1 MKDLC
6 IEDINKLIYL
16 ESNTSPPKIELF
28 ESIESTSKYLKD
40 ITIADNEDCQV
51 VIAKHQTNGYGR
63 FKKRWDSKA
72 NGGLWM
78 SIASSIKKIN
88 NPSTITLA
96 IGAVIAETLNDIGFK
111 GIGLKWPNDLI
122 YGMKKLGGILV
133 ESHAKDED
141 LTGIIIGVGINF
153 TAPSL
158 SLDSTRYNI
167 QPTALEIISSDSFDK
182 SELTASLI
190 LSIMNAIKE
199 YDEFGFDPFFKTYK
213 KYDFLRGRNIT
224 VERNN
229 DNLSGLN
236 DGISEDGAL
245 VIVNE
250 VGRHRLINGSI
261 IHIEK

>member
-40 ITIADNEDCQV
+40 IAIGDNEDCQV

-141 LTGIIIGVGINF
+141 LTCIIIGVGINF

-236 DGISEDGAL
+236 DGINEDGAL

-261 IHIEK
+261 IRIEK

>member
-16 ESNTSPPKIELF
+16 KSDISPSKIELF
-28 ESIESTSKYLKD
+28 ESIDSTSKYLKD
-40 ITIADNEDCQV
+40 NAIYDNGVFQV
-51 VIAKHQTNGYGR
+51 VIAKHQTSGYGR
-63 FKKRWDSKA
+63 FMKRWDSEA

-96 IGAVIAETLNDIGFK
+96 IGAVIAETLKDIGFK
-111 GIGLKWPNDLI
+111 GIGIKWPNDLI
-122 YGMKKLGGILV
+122 YRMKKLGGILV

-153 TAPSL
+153 TTPSL
-158 SLDSTRYNI
+158 SLDTTKYNL
-167 QPTALEIISSDSFDK
+167 QPTSLEIISSDSFDK
-182 SELTASLI
+182 SQLIASLI
-190 LSIMNAIKE
+190 ISIMYAIKE
-199 YDEFGFDPFFKTYK
+199 YDEYGFNPFYETYK
-213 KYDFLRGRNIT
+213 KYDFLKGRNIT

-236 DGISEDGAL
+236 DGVYEDGSL

-250 VGRHRLINGSI
+250 VGRHRIINGSI

>member
-6 IEDINKLIYL
+6 IEDINELIYL

-40 ITIADNEDCQV
+40 NAIGDIGNCQV

-63 FKKRWDSKA
+63 FKKKWDSKA

>member
-16 ESNTSPPKIELF
+16 KSDISPPKIELF
-28 ESIESTSKYLKD
+28 ESIDSTSKYLKD
-40 ITIADNEDCQV
+40 NAIYDNGVFQV
-51 VIAKHQTNGYGR
+51 VIAKHQTSGHGR
-63 FKKRWDSKA
+63 FMKRWDSEA

-96 IGAVIAETLNDIGFK
+96 IGAVIAETLKDIGFK
-111 GIGLKWPNDLI
+111 GIGIKWPNDLI
-122 YGMKKLGGILV
+122 YRMKKLGGILV

-153 TAPSL
+153 TTPSL
-158 SLDSTRYNI
+158 SLDTTKYNL
-167 QPTALEIISSDSFDK
+167 QPTSLEIISSDSFDK
-182 SELTASLI
+182 SQLIASLI
-190 LSIMNAIKE
+190 ISIMYAIKE
-199 YDEFGFDPFFKTYK
+199 YDEYGFHHFYETYK
-213 KYDFLRGRNIT
+213 KYDFLKGRNIT

-236 DGISEDGAL
+236 DGVYEDGSL

-250 VGRHRLINGSI
+250 VGRHRIINGSI

>member
-6 IEDINKLIYL
+6 IEDINKFIYL

-40 ITIADNEDCQV
+40 NAIGDNGNCQV
-51 VIAKHQTNGYGR
+51 VIAKHQTGGYGR
-63 FKKRWDSKA
+63 LKKKWHSEA

-78 SIASSIKKIN
+78 SVASSIKKIN
-88 NPSTITLA
+88 NPTTITLA
-96 IGAVIAETLNDIGFK
+96 IGAVIAETLNDFGFK

-122 YGMKKLGGILV
+122 HAMKKLGGILV

-141 LTGIIIGVGINF
+141 LTGIIVGVGINF
-153 TAPSL
+153 KTPSL
-158 SLDSTRYNI
+158 SLDSTRYNL
-167 QPTALEIISSDSFDK
+167 QPTSLEIISSDSFDK
-182 SELTASLI
+182 SQLTASLI
-190 LSIMNAIKE
+190 LSIMNAIRD
-199 YDEFGFDPFFKTYK
+199 YDEYGFNPFFERYK
-213 KYDFLRGRNIT
+213 KYDFLKGKCIT

-245 VIVNE
+245 VIINE
-250 VGRHRLINGSI
+250 IGRHHIINGSI
-261 IHIEK
+261 IHIET

>member
-16 ESNTSPPKIELF
+16 KSDISPPKIELF
-28 ESIESTSKYLKD
+28 ESIDSTSKYLKD
-40 ITIADNEDCQV
+40 NAIYDNGVFQV
-51 VIAKHQTNGYGR
+51 VIAKHQTSGYGR
-63 FKKRWDSKA
+63 FMKRWDSEA

-96 IGAVIAETLNDIGFK
+96 IGAVIAETLKDIGFK
-111 GIGLKWPNDLI
+111 GIGIKWPNDLI
-122 YGMKKLGGILV
+122 YRMKKLGGILV

-153 TAPSL
+153 TTPSL
-158 SLDSTRYNI
+158 SLDTTRYNL
-167 QPTALEIISSDSFDK
+167 QPTSLEIISSDSFDK
-182 SELTASLI
+182 SQLIASLI
-190 LSIMNAIKE
+190 ISIMYAIKE
-199 YDEFGFDPFFKTYK
+199 YDEYGFNPFYETYK
-213 KYDFLRGRNIT
+213 KYDFLKGRNIT

-236 DGISEDGAL
+236 DGVYEDGSL

-250 VGRHRLINGSI
+250 VGRHRIINGSI

>member
-16 ESNTSPPKIELF
+16 KSDISPPKIELF
-28 ESIESTSKYLKD
+28 ESIDSTSKYLKD
-40 ITIADNEDCQV
+40 NAIYDNGVFQV
-51 VIAKHQTNGYGR
+51 VIAKHQTSGYGR
-63 FKKRWDSKA
+63 FMKRWDSEA

-96 IGAVIAETLNDIGFK
+96 IGAVIAETLKDIGFK
-111 GIGLKWPNDLI
+111 GIGIKWPNDLI
-122 YGMKKLGGILV
+122 YRMKKLGGILV

-153 TAPSL
+153 TTPSL
-158 SLDSTRYNI
+158 SLDTTRYNL
-167 QPTALEIISSDSFDK
+167 QPTSLEIISSDSFDK
-182 SELTASLI
+182 SQLIASLI
-190 LSIMNAIKE
+190 ISIMYAIKE
-199 YDEFGFDPFFKTYK
+199 YDEYGFNPFYETYK
-213 KYDFLRGRNIT
+213 KYDFLKGRNIT
-224 VERNN
+224 VERKN

-236 DGISEDGAL
+236 DGVYEDGSL

-250 VGRHRLINGSI
+250 VGRHRIINGSI

>member
-6 IEDINKLIYL
+6 IEDINKLNYL

-40 ITIADNEDCQV
+40 IAIGDNEDCQV

-63 FKKRWDSKA
+63 FKKKWDSKA

-133 ESHAKDED
+133 ESHAKGED

>member
-16 ESNTSPPKIELF
+16 KSNTSPPKIELF

-199 YDEFGFDPFFKTYK
+199 YDEYGFDPFFKTYK
-213 KYDFLRGRNIT
+213 KYDFLKGRNIT

>member
-6 IEDINKLIYL
+6 IEDINKLIFL
-16 ESNTSPPKIELF
+16 KSDISPPKIELF
-28 ESIESTSKYLKD
+28 ESIDSTSKYLKD
-40 ITIADNEDCQV
+40 NAIYDNGVFQV
-51 VIAKHQTNGYGR
+51 VIAKHQTSGYGR
-63 FKKRWDSKA
+63 FMKRWDSEA

-96 IGAVIAETLNDIGFK
+96 IGAVIAETLKDIGFK
-111 GIGLKWPNDLI
+111 GIGIKWPNDLI
-122 YGMKKLGGILV
+122 YKMKKLGGILV

-153 TAPSL
+153 TTPSL
-158 SLDSTRYNI
+158 SLDTTRYNL
-167 QPTALEIISSDSFDK
+167 QPTSLEKISSDSFDK
-182 SELTASLI
+182 SQLIASLI
-190 LSIMNAIKE
+190 ISIMYAIKE
-199 YDEFGFDPFFKTYK
+199 YDEYGFNPFYETYK
-213 KYDFLRGRNIT
+213 KYDFLKGRNIT

-236 DGISEDGAL
+236 DGVYEDGSL

-250 VGRHRLINGSI
+250 VGRHRIINGSI

>member
-6 IEDINKLIYL
+6 VEDINKLIYL
-16 ESNTSPPKIELF
+16 KSDISPPKIELF
-28 ESIESTSKYLKD
+28 ESIDSTSKYLKNNA
-40 ITIADNEDCQV
+40 TYDNGVFQV
-51 VIAKHQTNGYGR
+51 VIAKHQTSGYGR
-63 FKKRWDSKA
+63 FMKRWDSEA

-96 IGAVIAETLNDIGFK
+96 IGAVIAETLNDVGFK

-122 YGMKKLGGILV
+122 HGMKKLGGILV

-153 TAPSL
+153 KTPSL
-158 SLDSTRYNI
+158 SLDSTRYNL
-167 QPTALEIISSDSFDK
+167 QPTSLEMLSSDSFDK
-182 SELTASLI
+182 SQFTASLI
-190 LSIMNAIKE
+190 LSIMNAIRD
-199 YDEFGFDPFFKTYK
+199 YDEYGFDPFFERYK
-213 KYDFLRGRNIT
+213 KYDFLKGKNIT
-224 VERNN
+224 VETNN

-245 VIVNE
+245 VVINE
-250 VGRHRLINGSI
+250 IGRHRIINGSI

>member
-6 IEDINKLIYL
+6 IEDINKLIFL
-16 ESNTSPPKIELF
+16 KSDIFPPKIELF
-28 ESIESTSKYLKD
+28 ESIDSTSKYLKD
-40 ITIADNEDCQV
+40 NAIYDNGVFQV
-51 VIAKHQTNGYGR
+51 VIAKHQTSGYGR
-63 FKKRWDSKA
+63 FMKRWDSEA

-96 IGAVIAETLNDIGFK
+96 IGAVIAETLKDIGFK
-111 GIGLKWPNDLI
+111 GIGIKWPNDLI
-122 YGMKKLGGILV
+122 YKMKKLGGILV

-153 TAPSL
+153 TTPSL
-158 SLDSTRYNI
+158 SLDTTRYNL
-167 QPTALEIISSDSFDK
+167 QPTSLEKISSDSFDK
-182 SELTASLI
+182 SQLIASLI
-190 LSIMNAIKE
+190 ISIMYAIKE
-199 YDEFGFDPFFKTYK
+199 YDEYGFNPFYETYK
-213 KYDFLRGRNIT
+213 KYDFLKGRNIT

-236 DGISEDGAL
+236 DGVYEDGSL

-250 VGRHRLINGSI
+250 VGRHRIINGSI

>member
-1 MKDLC
+1 MKDFC

-16 ESNTSPPKIELF
+16 KSDISPPKIELF
-28 ESIESTSKYLKD
+28 ESIDSTSKYLKD
-40 ITIADNEDCQV
+40 NAIYDNGVFQV
-51 VIAKHQTNGYGR
+51 VIAKHQTSGYGR
-63 FKKRWDSKA
+63 FMKRWDSEA

-96 IGAVIAETLNDIGFK
+96 IGAVIAETLKDIGFK
-111 GIGLKWPNDLI
+111 GIGIKWPNDLI
-122 YGMKKLGGILV
+122 YRMKKLGGILV

-153 TAPSL
+153 TTPSL
-158 SLDSTRYNI
+158 SLDTTRYNL
-167 QPTALEIISSDSFDK
+167 QPTSLEKISSDSFDK
-182 SELTASLI
+182 SQLIASLI
-190 LSIMNAIKE
+190 ISIMYAIKE
-199 YDEFGFDPFFKTYK
+199 YDEYGFNPFYETYK
-213 KYDFLRGRNIT
+213 KYDFLKGRNIT

-236 DGISEDGAL
+236 DGVYEDGSL

-250 VGRHRLINGSI
+250 VGRHRIINGSI

>member
-133 ESHAKDED
+133 ESHAKGED

>member
-6 IEDINKLIYL
+6 IEDINKIIYL

-40 ITIADNEDCQV
+40 NAIGDNRNCHV
-51 VIAKHQTNGYGR
+51 VIAKHQTSGYGR
-63 FKKRWDSKA
+63 FKKRWHSEA

-96 IGAVIAETLNDIGFK
+96 IGAVIAETLNDFGFK

-122 YGMKKLGGILV
+122 HGMKKLGGILV

-153 TAPSL
+153 KTPSL
-158 SLDSTRYNI
+158 SLDSTRYNL
-167 QPTALEIISSDSFDK
+167 QPTSLEIVSSDSFDK
-182 SELTASLI
+182 
-190 LSIMNAIKE
+190 
-199 YDEFGFDPFFKTYK
+199 
-213 KYDFLRGRNIT
+213 
-224 VERNN
+224 
-229 DNLSGLN
+229 
-236 DGISEDGAL
+236 
-245 VIVNE
+245 
-250 VGRHRLINGSI
+250 
-261 IHIEK
+261 

>member
-1 MKDLC
+1 MKDLS

-63 FKKRWDSKA
+63 FKKKWDSKA

>member
-1 MKDLC
+1 MKDLS

-63 FKKRWDSKA
+63 FKKKWDSKA

-133 ESHAKDED
+133 ESHAKDDD

>member
-6 IEDINKLIYL
+6 IEDINELIYL

-40 ITIADNEDCQV
+40 NAIGDIGNCQV

-63 FKKRWDSKA
+63 FKKRWDSEV

-88 NPSTITLA
+88 NSSTITLA
-96 IGAVIAETLNDIGFK
+96 IGAAIAETLNDNGFK
-111 GIGLKWPNDLI
+111 EIGLKWPNDLI
-122 YGMKKLGGILV
+122 CGMKKLGGILV
-133 ESHAKDED
+133 ESYAKDKD
-141 LTGIIIGVGINF
+141 LTRIIIGVGINF
-153 TAPSL
+153 VSPSL
-158 SLDSTRYNI
+158 PLDSTRYDL
-167 QPTALEIISSDSFDK
+167 QPTSLETISSDSFDK
-182 SELTASLI
+182 SQLTASI
-190 LSIMNAIKE
+190 IVSIMNAIRD
-199 YDEFGFDPFFKTYK
+199 YDEYGFGPFFETYK
-213 KYDFLRGRNIT
+213 KYDFLKGRNIT

-245 VIVNE
+245 VIINE
-250 VGRHRLINGSI
+250 IGRHHIINGSI
-261 IHIEK
+261 IHIET

>member
-6 IEDINKLIYL
+6 IEDINKIIYL
-16 ESNTSPPKIELF
+16 ESNTSAPKIELF

-40 ITIADNEDCQV
+40 NAIGDNGNCQV

-63 FKKRWDSKA
+63 FKKRWDSEA

-96 IGAVIAETLNDIGFK
+96 IGAAIAETFNDNGFK
-111 GIGLKWPNDLI
+111 EIGLKWPNDLI
-122 YGMKKLGGILV
+122 CGMKKLGGILV
-133 ESHAKDED
+133 ESYAIDED
-141 LTGIIIGVGINF
+141 LTRIIIGIGINF
-153 TAPSL
+153 VNPSL
-158 SLDSTRYNI
+158 SLDSTRYDL
-167 QPTALEIISSDSFDK
+167 QPTSLETISSDSFDK
-182 SELTASLI
+182 SQLTASLI
-190 LSIMNAIKE
+190 LSIMNAIRD
-199 YDEFGFDPFFKTYK
+199 YDEYGFGQFFEIYK
-213 KYDFLRGRNIT
+213 KYDFLKGRNIT

-245 VIVNE
+245 VIINE
-250 VGRHRLINGSI
+250 IGRHHITNGSI
-261 IHIEK
+261 IHIET

>member
-16 ESNTSPPKIELF
+16 KSNTSPPKIELY

-133 ESHAKDED
+133 ESHAKGED

-190 LSIMNAIKE
+190 LSIMN
-199 YDEFGFDPFFKTYK
+199 PS
-213 KYDFLRGRNIT
+213 L
-224 VERNN
+224 
-229 DNLSGLN
+229 
-236 DGISEDGAL
+236 
-245 VIVNE
+245 
-250 VGRHRLINGSI
+250 
-261 IHIEK
+261 IHI

>member
-6 IEDINKLIYL
+6 IEDINKIIYL

-40 ITIADNEDCQV
+40 NAIGDNRNCHV
-51 VIAKHQTNGYGR
+51 VIAKHQTCGYGR
-63 FKKRWDSKA
+63 FKKRWHSEA

-96 IGAVIAETLNDIGFK
+96 IGAVIAETLNDVGFK
-111 GIGLKWPNDLI
+111 ETGLKWPNDI
-122 YGMKKLGGILV
+122 ICGMKKLGGILV
-133 ESHAKDED
+133 ESYAKDKD
-141 LTGIIIGVGINF
+141 LTRIIIGVGINF
-153 TAPSL
+153 VSPSL
-158 SLDSTRYNI
+158 PLDSTRYDL
-167 QPTALEIISSDSFDK
+167 QPTSLETISSDSFDK
-182 SELTASLI
+182 SQLTASI
-190 LSIMNAIKE
+190 IVSIMNAVRD
-199 YDEFGFDPFFKTYK
+199 YDEYGFGPFFETYK
-213 KYDFLRGRNIT
+213 KYDFLKGRNIT

-245 VIVNE
+245 VIINE
-250 VGRHRLINGSI
+250 IGRHHIINGSI
-261 IHIEK
+261 IHIET

>member
-63 FKKRWDSKA
+63 FKKKWDSKA

-133 ESHAKDED
+133 ESHAKGED

-236 DGISEDGAL
+236 DGINEDGAL

-261 IHIEK
+261 IRIEK

>member
-40 ITIADNEDCQV
+40 NVIGDNGNCQV
-51 VIAKHQTNGYGR
+51 VIAKHQTGGYGR
-63 FKKRWDSKA
+63 LKKKWHSEI

-78 SIASSIKKIN
+78 SVASSIKKIN

-96 IGAVIAETLNDIGFK
+96 IGAVIAETLKDFGFK

-122 YGMKKLGGILV
+122 HGMKKLGGILV

-153 TAPSL
+153 KTLHYLWMPQ
-158 SLDSTRYNI
+158 DIIYN
-167 QPTALEIISSDSFDK
+167 Q
-182 SELTASLI
+182 
-190 LSIMNAIKE
+190 
-199 YDEFGFDPFFKTYK
+199 
-213 KYDFLRGRNIT
+213 
-224 VERNN
+224 
-229 DNLSGLN
+229 
-236 DGISEDGAL
+236 
-245 VIVNE
+245 
-250 VGRHRLINGSI
+250 RH
-261 IHIEK
+261 

>member
-6 IEDINKLIYL
+6 IEDINELIYL

-40 ITIADNEDCQV
+40 ITIGDNEDCQV

-63 FKKRWDSKA
+63 FKKKWDSKA